1 MEMTDKEKVARLE
14 MALEAIAIIPYE
26 SLTCTRRIAEEALRA
41 TQVRMYIKE

>member
-14 MALEAIAIIPYE
+14 MALEAILIIPYE
-26 SLTCTRRIAEEALRA
+26 ALTCTHRIAKEALSA